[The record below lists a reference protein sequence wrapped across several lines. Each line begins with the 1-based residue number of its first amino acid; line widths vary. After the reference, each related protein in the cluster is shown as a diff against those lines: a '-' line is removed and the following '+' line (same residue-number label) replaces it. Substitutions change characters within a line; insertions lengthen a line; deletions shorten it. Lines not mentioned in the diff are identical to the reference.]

1 MRNLKNMILA
11 GLMIALAACSG
22 LSARQEAL
30 LPAMQLAWQGVE
42 PDVRA
47 GIDESELA
55 QRVTPTAAAALRADA
70 GKLGEGIASGNPA
83 TIAAVAWAPLA
94 ESANFGLDKRVE
106 RNEIST
112 GVAGSLRE
120 RLRNFGEGLTVF
132 LERR

>member
-1 MRNLKNMILA
+1 MRTLKNVMMA
-11 GLMIALAACSG
+11 GLMLALAACSG

-30 LPAMQLAWQGVE
+30 LPAMRLAWQGVE
-42 PDVRA
+42 TDVRA
-47 GIDESELA
+47 GIEESVLA
-55 QRVTPTAAAALRADA
+55 QRVTPTVADAQRADVA
-70 GKLGEGIASGNPA
+70 KLGDGLTAGNPA
-83 TIAAVAWAPLA
+83 TVATVAWAPLA

>member
-1 MRNLKNMILA
+1 MRTLRLIL
-11 GLMIALAACSG
+11 GVFALVSCSG

-30 LPAMQLAWQGVE
+30 LPALRLAWPSVE
-42 PDVRA
+42 ADVRT
-47 GIDESELA
+47 GIEESVL
-55 QRVTPTAAAALRADA
+55 ALRLVPPAAEDQRASVSRLADA
-70 GKLGEGIASGNPA
+70 LAAGNPA
-83 TIAAVAWAPLA
+83 AVASVAWAPLA
-94 ESANFGLDKRVE
+94 ESAEFGITRRIA